1 MTPAA
6 IVSAIVAAVAT
17 AIATLSAVADTATL
31 AFDDDEEPPNHAE
44 HIERKRLHRA
54 FALVKVLAQLTAGAA
69 AARALGLHVGGGLW
83 RSAGLIVV
91 LIALLLAEAL
101 GRVLGSVFRRQA
113 TAHLAFFARW
123 IDRLLAVYL
132 APAARLDAWL
142 SRQLAAP
149 PPDAE
154 AREERSEQFREV
166 VSEVAST
173 EADVSGPG
181 AQLLEG
187 ALSLSAM
194 VVSDVMVPRVDIL
207 GIDVAT
213 PWSEVVDRLRSA
225 EHARLPAYAET
236 LDEIRGVLYAKDA
249 LLSVIEGTEPEAGWQ
264 TLVRP
269 ATFVPTTKVLN
280 ALLAEFRST
289 RTHIAIVVDEYGGTA
304 GLVTIENILE
314 EIVGD
319 IRDEHDAEEPVGKS
333 HEDGRWWV
341 AGRAS
346 LDDLEALVGHQFETE
361 DQATTVGGWV
371 YEKLGRVPRPG
382 EEFTADGFR
391 VVVER
396 VRRRAVERVYFER
409 LTPATSD
416 I

>member
-6 IVSAIVAAVAT
+6 IIAAIVAAVAT
-17 AIATLSAVADTATL
+17 GIATLSAVADTATL
-31 AFDDDEEPPNHAE
+31 AFDDDEEPPNTDFAE
-44 HIERKRLHRA
+44 RRRLHRA

-69 AARALGLHVGGGLW
+69 AARALGLHVEGGLA
-83 RSAGLIVV
+83 RSAGLIAV
-91 LIALLLAEAL
+91 LVALLLAEAL
-101 GRVLGSVFRRQA
+101 GRVLGTVFRRQ
-113 TAHLAFFARW
+113 TTEHLAFFARW
-123 IDRLLAVYL
+123 IERLFALYL
-132 APAARLDAWL
+132 APAARLDRWL
-142 SRQLAAP
+142 SRLLVAP

-166 VSEVAST
+166 VSEVVSSKG
-173 EADVSGPG
+173 DVSGPG

-187 ALSLSAM
+187 ALSLGEM
-194 VVSDVMVPRVDIL
+194 VVSDIMVPRVDIL
-207 GIDVAT
+207 GIDVST
-213 PWSEVVDRLRSA
+213 PWSEVLDRLRSA
-225 EHARLPAYAET
+225 EHARLPAYADT
-236 LDEIRGVLYAKDA
+236 LDDIRGVLYAKDT
-249 LLSVIEGTEPEAGWQ
+249 LLAAIDGTEPTGGWQ
-264 TLVRP
+264 SLVRP
-269 ATFVPTTKVLN
+269 AKFVPTTKALN
-280 ALLAEFRST
+280 ALLAEFRSS
-289 RTHIAIVVDEYGGTA
+289 RTHIAIVVDEYGGTS

-319 IRDEHDAEEPVGKS
+319 IRDEHDVEEPMGIR

-346 LDDLEALVGHQFETE
+346 LDDLEALVGHEFESE

-382 EEFTADGFR
+382 EEFMADGFR

-396 VRRRAVERVYFER
+396 VRRRAVDRVYFER
-409 LTPATSD
+409 LTPATFE

>member
-31 AFDDDEEPPNHAE
+31 AFDDDEEPPNYV
-44 HIERKRLHRA
+44 ERKRLHRA

-101 GRVLGSVFRRQA
+101 GRVLGSVFRRPA

-123 IDRLLAVYL
+123 IDRVLAVYL
-132 APAARLDAWL
+132 APAARLDAWF
-142 SRQLAAP
+142 SRQLVAP

-166 VSEVAST
+166 VSEVASS

-187 ALSLSAM
+187 ALSLGAM

-225 EHARLPAYAET
+225 EHARLPAYADT

-249 LLSVIEGTEPEAGWQ
+249 LLSVIEGTEPAAGWQ

-319 IRDEHDAEEPVGKS
+319 IRDEHDAEELDGKR

-346 LDDLEALVGHQFETE
+346 LDDLETLVGHQFETE

>member
-31 AFDDDEEPPNHAE
+31 AFDDDEEPPNYV
-44 HIERKRLHRA
+44 ERKRLHRA

-113 TAHLAFFARW
+113 TSHLAFFARW
-123 IDRLLAVYL
+123 IDRVLAVYL
-132 APAARLDAWL
+132 VPAARLDAWL
-142 SRQLAAP
+142 SHQLAAP

-187 ALSLSAM
+187 ALSLGAM

-225 EHARLPAYAET
+225 EHARLPAYADT

-264 TLVRP
+264 ALVRP

-319 IRDEHDAEEPVGKS
+319 IRDEHDADESDGKR

>member
-1 MTPAA
+1 MTAAA
-6 IVSAIVAAVAT
+6 IIAAIVAAVAT
-17 AIATLSAVADTATL
+17 GIATLSAVADTATL
-31 AFDDDEEPPNHAE
+31 AFDEDEEPPSVDFVQ
-44 HIERKRLHRA
+44 RRRLHRA

-69 AARALGLHVGGGLW
+69 AARALGLHVEGGLA
-83 RSAGLIVV
+83 RSMGLIGV
-91 LIALLLAEAL
+91 LLALLLAEAL
-101 GRVLGSVFRRQA
+101 GRVLGTVFRRQVA
-113 TAHLAFFARW
+113 GHLAFFARW
-123 IDRLLAVYL
+123 IERVFAVYL
-132 APAARLDAWL
+132 APAARMDAWL
-142 SRQLAAP
+142 SRWLAAP

-166 VSEVAST
+166 VSA
-173 EADVSGPG
+173 EADVSDAG
-181 AQLLEG
+181 AHLLEG

-194 VVSDVMVPRVDIL
+194 VVSDVMVPRVDIV

-225 EHARLPAYAET
+225 EHARLPVYADT
-236 LDEIRGVLYAKDA
+236 LDEIRGVLYAKDV
-249 LLSVIEGTEPEAGWQ
+249 LRPIIDGNEPDGGWQ
-264 TLVRP
+264 ALVRP
-269 ATFVPTTKVLN
+269 ATFVPTTKALN
-280 ALLAEFRST
+280 ALLAEFRAT
-289 RTHIAIVVDEYGGTA
+289 RTHIAIVVDEYGGTS

-319 IRDEHDAEEPVGKS
+319 IRDEHDVEEPVGIRQ
-333 HEDGRWWV
+333 EDGRWWV

-346 LDDLEALVGHQFETE
+346 LDDLESLVGHEFESE

-382 EEFTADGFR
+382 EEFIADGFR

-396 VRRRAVERVYFER
+396 VRRRAVDRVYFER
-409 LTPATSD
+409 LTPAASGASG

>member
-1 MTPAA
+1 MTAA
-6 IVSAIVAAVAT
+6 IVAAIVAAVAT

-31 AFDDDEEPPNHAE
+31 AFDDDEEPPDHA
-44 HIERKRLHRA
+44 ERKRLHRA

-69 AARALGLHVGGGLW
+69 AARALGLHVGGGLA
-83 RSAGLIVV
+83 RSAGLIIV
-91 LIALLLAEAL
+91 LLALLLAEAL
-101 GRVLGSVFRRQA
+101 GRVLGTVYRRQA
-113 TAHLAFFARW
+113 TEQLAFFSRW
-123 IDRLLAVYL
+123 IERTLFVYL
-132 APAARLDAWL
+132 GPAARLDAWL
-142 SRQLAAP
+142 TRVLTVP

-166 VSEVAST
+166 VSA

-181 AQLLEG
+181 TQLLEG

-194 VVSDVMVPRVDIL
+194 VVSDVMVPRVDIV

-225 EHARLPAYAET
+225 EHARLPVYADT
-236 LDEIRGVLYAKDA
+236 LDEIRGVLYAKDV
-249 LLSVIEGTEPEAGWQ
+249 LLFGLEGTEPAAGWQ
-264 TLVRP
+264 ALVRP
-269 ATFVPTTKVLN
+269 ATFVPTTKALN
-280 ALLAEFRST
+280 ALLAEFRAT
-289 RTHIAIVVDEYGGTA
+289 RTHIAIVIDEYGGTA

-319 IRDEHDAEEPVGKS
+319 IRDEHDAEDPFGIR

-341 AGRAS
+341 AGRAP
-346 LDDLEALVGHQFETE
+346 LGDLASIVGHEFESE

-371 YEKLGRVPRPG
+371 YEKLGHIPRPG
-382 EEFTADGFR
+382 EEFVADGFR

-396 VRRRAVERVYFER
+396 VRRRAVHRVYFER
-409 LTPATSD
+409 LTPAASE

>member
-6 IVSAIVAAVAT
+6 IISAIVAAVAT

-31 AFDDDEEPPNHAE
+31 AFDDDEEPPDHV
-44 HIERKRLHRA
+44 ERKRLHRA
-54 FALVKVLAQLTAGAA
+54 FALVKTLAQLTAGAA

-113 TAHLAFFARW
+113 ASHLAFFARW
-123 IDRLLAVYL
+123 IDRVLAVYL
-132 APAARLDAWL
+132 VPAGRLDAWL
-142 SRQLAAP
+142 SRLLAAP

-187 ALSLSAM
+187 ALSLGAM
-194 VVSDVMVPRVDIL
+194 VVSDVMVPRVDIV
-207 GIDVAT
+207 GIDVST

-280 ALLAEFRST
+280 ALLAELRST

>member
-1 MTPAA
+1 MTLAA
-6 IVSAIVAAVAT
+6 IIAAIVAAVAT

-31 AFDDDEEPPNHAE
+31 AFDDDEEPPGSDFT
-44 HIERKRLHRA
+44 ERRRFHRA

-69 AARALGLHVGGGLW
+69 AARALGLHVGGGLA
-83 RSAGLIVV
+83 RSVGLIVV
-91 LIALLLAEAL
+91 LLALLLAEAL
-101 GRVLGSVFRRQA
+101 GRVLGTVFRRQA
-113 TAHLAFFARW
+113 SDQLAFFARW
-123 IDRLLAVYL
+123 IERALVVYL
-132 APAARLDAWL
+132 APAARMDAWL
-142 SRQLAAP
+142 TRLLAAP

-166 VSEVAST
+166 VSA

-225 EHARLPAYAET
+225 EHARLPVYAET
-236 LDEIRGVLYAKDA
+236 LDEIRGVMYAKDV
-249 LLSVIEGTEPEAGWQ
+249 LLAVFEGTEPDGGWQ
-264 TLVRP
+264 ALVRP
-269 ATFVPTTKVLN
+269 ATFVPTTKALN
-280 ALLAEFRST
+280 VLLAEFRAS

-304 GLVTIENILE
+304 GLVTIDNILE

-319 IRDEHDAEEPVGKS
+319 IRDEHDVEEPIGIR

-346 LDDLEALVGHQFETE
+346 LDDLESIVGHGFESE
-361 DQATTVGGWV
+361 DRATTVGGWV

-382 EEFTADGFR
+382 EEFIADGFR

-396 VRRRAVERVYFER
+396 VRRRSVDRVYFER
-409 LTPATSD
+409 LTPAE